1 MKITRLILS
10 TLVLSLS
17 FTTCALA
24 ASTKVPPAS
33 VCLTDENGSSFP
45 LTIKLAGKIKT
56 AGGRVKFY
64 NINGEYLA
72 PIQSIRIP
80 LVGTGHVL
88 GNEFHFSI
96 TGTTRW
102 VDGIFYTVLAEGFWN
117 LANSTNPVG
126 TLNLRWV
133 TNQSATTS
141 GNSYTLSLTDCSTV
155 VLY

>member
-1 MKITRLILS
+1 MKTTRLILS
-10 TLVLSLS
+10 ALALSLC

-33 VCLTDENGSSFP
+33 VCLTDEDGISLP

-56 AGGRVKFY
+56 AGGPVIFY

-72 PIQSIRIP
+72 PTMSIRIP
-80 LVGTGHVL
+80 LVGSGHVL

-102 VDGIFYTVLAEGFWN
+102 VDDTFYTVLAEGFWN
-117 LANSTNPVG
+117 LADTTNPVG
-126 TLNLRWV
+126 TLNWREI
-133 TNQSATTS
+133 TNNSATTS
-141 GNSYTLSLTDCSTV
+141 GSSHTLSLTDCSTV
-155 VLY
+155 LLY